1 MCQDHCFEGG
11 GPLPQPQGGAY
22 ALFRPVRRNPFFT
35 SVIDLLIGFQM
46 FMLEDLMILNCG
58 RHPVTMR
65 TKCQRQQN
73 RLKESELL
81 IL

>member
-46 FMLEDLMILNCG
+46 FMLEDLMILNC
-58 RHPVTMR
+58 
-65 TKCQRQQN
+65 RQAFCDHEN
-73 RLKESELL
+73 EMSATAE
-81 IL
+81 